1 MLLTAADGRQC
12 RQADGDVGDKPGTP
26 SRAAEVRSGR
36 ITWLGRGHVVTIGLQ
51 VAAQPTLVRRAV
63 SIRFGL
69 GRPQLTTTTTFPI
82 AFRAASQL
90 IASCA
95 LSNGKRSEMYGLIT
109 PLL

>member
-26 SRAAEVRSGR
+26 SRAAEVRSGC

-63 SIRFGL
+63 SIRFGF
-69 GRPQLTTTTTFPI
+69 RPPS
-82 AFRAASQL
+82 AYYDHD
-90 IASCA
+90 
-95 LSNGKRSEMYGLIT
+95 LSHCFSRGKPTDRLVRSL
-109 PLL
+109 